1 MDSTN
6 SNQIVRQ
13 IETCK
18 TKSKISTNRRGFF
31 WAARTRILFWY
42 VLIVGFI
49 FVVSIPAFRLLLYQ
63 RVDARVRR
71 ELEEK
76 MEIFNDLVGN
86 SQDID
91 TLRLNDSEREIPLW
105 LKDVDEKFKERLQP
119 PSSTEEL
126 EDFFNAFMAKQLPE
140 DDTFLITF
148 VNGKF
153 FKSSP
158 RGRPEIFSRYSELMQ
173 NWAKLTESV
182 RGEKQVLD
190 GETGGIIYL
199 GQPVKF
205 KGKTLG
211 AFVVVHTIS
220 GERSEVIEAVNVV
233 IQVSGIVLVIALILA
248 WIASGWVLAPLR
260 SLAITARSVSESD
273 LNQRI
278 QVQGQGEIADLAT
291 TFNEMMD
298 RLQAAFSA
306 QRNFINDA
314 GHELRTP
321 ITIVRGHLE
330 LMGDDP
336 EEKEETVTLVIDE
349 LDRMSRFVEDLILL
363 AKAERPDFL
372 LLETVD
378 VKLLTEE
385 LFVKAKALA
394 ERNWCLDAT
403 ASCQI
408 VVDRQRLTQAIINMA
423 ENATQYTEKTD
434 IIAIGSARVED
445 KVHFWVRDTGEGV
458 TYEDQKRIFER
469 FARAANS
476 RRRSEGAGLGLSIVK
491 AIAEAHDG
499 YVRLVSLPGQGA
511 TFTIIL
517 PLQPLKIEENPQTE
531 IKV

>member
-1 MDSTN
+1 MTSTI
-6 SNQIVRQ
+6 SSKISPK
-13 IETCK
+13 IENLK
-18 TKSKISTNRRGFF
+18 TKSQISNRRRGFF

-63 RVDARVRR
+63 RVDTRVRR
-71 ELEEK
+71 ELKEK
-76 MEIFNDLVGN
+76 MYIFNKLVDN
-86 SQDID
+86 DTSSEYLDIGD
-91 TLRLNDSEREIPLW
+91 GIEEIPLW
-105 LKDVDEKFKERLQP
+105 LKYGDEELKRRLKP
-119 PSSTEEL
+119 PSSTAEL
-126 EDFFNAFMAKQLPE
+126 KDFFNAFMAKQLPE
-140 DDTFLITF
+140 DDTYLLTF
-148 VNGKF
+148 VDGKF

-158 RGRPEIFSRYSELMQ
+158 RGRPEIFDRRTQLMQ
-173 NWAKLTESV
+173 NWAKLTQPTK
-182 RGEKQVLD
+182 GEKQATD

-199 GQPVKF
+199 GYPVKF

-211 AFVVVHTIS
+211 ALVVAHTID

-233 IQVSGIVLVIALILA
+233 VQVSGVILLIALILA
-248 WIASGWVLAPLR
+248 WVVSGWVLSPLR
-260 SLAITARSVSESD
+260 LLAVTARSIGESD

-278 QVQGQGEIADLAT
+278 PVQGKGEIAELAT

-298 RLQAAFSA
+298 RLQAAFST

-336 EEKEETVTLVIDE
+336 EEKEETVALVLDE

-372 LLETVD
+372 LLETVN

-394 ERNWCLDAT
+394 DRNWCLDAA

-408 VVDRQRLTQAIINMA
+408 VIDRQRLTQAVINMA
-423 ENATQYTEKTD
+423 GNATHYTVNSDT
-434 IIAIGSARVED
+434 IAIGSALVED
-445 KVHFWVRDTGEGV
+445 KVHFWVRDTGEGID
-458 TYEDQKRIFER
+458 YEDQERIFER

-491 AIAEAHDG
+491 AIVEAHDG
-499 YVRLVSLPGQGA
+499 EVTLNSQPGKGA

-517 PLQPLKIEENPQTE
+517 PLQPLKTEEHTQTE